1 MPENEIKKKVCMVGS
16 FGVGNTILMRRYVE
30 GIFDEHYLTTIGA
43 KVDKKPMLVDG
54 QPLTLVLWDLEGK
67 DERTQLRKSHLG
79 GAAGF
84 ILVADGSRARTLDIA
99 IDLQHQIT
107 YETGPVPFI
116 LALNKADLTRQ
127 WEIRD
132 PAIEPLRS
140 KGWTYFFTSAKNGRC
155 VEEMFLSLAK
165 KMLKPK
171 E

>member
-16 FGVGNTILMRRYVE
+16 FAVGKTSLVRRYIE
-30 GIFDEHYLTTIGA
+30 GIYDERYFATVEV
-43 KVDKKPMLVDG
+43 KVDKKKVMVDS
-54 QPLTLVLWDLEGK
+54 QPLTLMLWDMAGEDDLA
-67 DERTQLRKSHLG
+67 QLRKSHLR

-99 IDLQHQIT
+99 IDLQQRIT